1 MAEIVN
7 PLKGVAGSISTG
19 LQVGAKMSE
28 VKMKQEAMVMK
39 REKFE
44 MQKNTYKVNLLTR
57 MTNDAKKLKFMSPA
71 VAKAAY
77 KRMETEMLGAS
88 VPLSEEFKAMALA
101 RDPED
106 ILKFSKGLKA
116 VEDGIVTHEQGE
128 EAQHFFDVLGT
139 GEIVD
144 VMLKA
149 SERRSKQEISEANM
163 AMKLNDKTYM
173 KNLKERRFNAKIEE
187 QDQKRVDKYKNDVG
201 KIASDFRAW
210 DVAGSQIGLISDRY
224 KKTGKIG
231 AQDRVTLVR
240 QFSALTEARKSVV
253 RQNEYDIIAGA
264 AGLWA
269 KVKNKVEQLVEGK
282 PIPDEVAVD
291 IMDTYGRY
299 RKSMKSI
306 KRAAFS
312 PTWNA
317 LRQAGLT
324 KYKSS
329 VFGEYQSI
337 FKTPRRTTRRTTKAP
352 PSMRQKAMAMIKKL
366 NALSMKKNNK
376 ALTPA
381 QKAAIIKRFNVK

>member
-19 LQVGAKMSE
+19 LELGAKMSE
-28 VKMKQEAMVMK
+28 VKMQQEAMVMK
-39 REKFE
+39 KEKFK
-44 MQKNTYKVNLLTR
+44 MQKNTYRVNLLTKI
-57 MTNDAKKLKFMSPA
+57 TNDAKKLKFMSPA

-77 KRMETEMLGAS
+77 KRMEKNLIDSEI
-88 VPLSEEFKAMALA
+88 PLSEEFKAMALD
-101 RDPED
+101 RDPEA
-106 ILKFSKGLKA
+106 ILKFSKGLTA

-128 EAQHFFDVLGT
+128 EAQTFIDSLSTDEFM
-139 GEIVD
+139 D

-149 SERRSKQEISEANM
+149 SERRSKQAMLDANM
-163 AMKLNDKTYM
+163 AMKFNDKDYAR
-173 KNLKERRFNAKIEE
+173 NLKERKFNAKIEE
-187 QDQKRVDKYKNDVG
+187 QDRKRVDKYKTDVG

-231 AQDRVTLVR
+231 AQDKVTLVR

-253 RQNEYDIIAGA
+253 RQNEYDTIAGA
-264 AGLWA
+264 AGLWD
-269 KVKNKVEQLVEGK
+269 KVTNEVKKLVKGS
-282 PIPDEVAVD
+282 PIPDKVATD

-317 LRQAGLT
+317 LRQTGLT

-337 FKTPRRTTRRTTKAP
+337 FKTPRRTTRRRVAPKAKAP
-352 PSMRQKAMAMIKKL
+352 ASARSRALSMIKKL
-366 NALSMKKNNK
+366 EAGGKK
-376 ALTPA
+376 LTPA
-381 QKAAIIKRFNVK
+381 QKLKVIKRFK